1 MKEAS
6 VGIVKPKRHVFAQPP
21 DEFRLESGQTLGP
34 ITLEYETYGA
44 LNSESSNAILVFHA
58 LSGDAHAAGYHRHS
72 DEKPGWWDN
81 AIGPGKAFD
90 TDRYFV
96 ICSNVIGGCR
106 GSTGPSSVDPRT
118 GKPYGT
124 KFPLVTVKDM
134 VRAQASLLD
143 HLDIGQLHAAVG
155 GSMGGFQVLEFA
167 VSYPGRCKLAIPI
180 ATAGRQSAQNIA
192 FNEIG
197 RQAIVSDP
205 RWSGGDY
212 YAHEHPVDGLSI
224 ARMVGHVT
232 YLSDETLKRK
242 FGRRQKNGTCTNG
255 GSPSAQF
262 FEIESYL
269 RYKGDSFTKRF
280 DANSYLYI
288 TRAIDLFDLAPNC
301 ESLAPAFRDCRSRF
315 LVLSFTSDWLYPP
328 YQSQEL
334 VDAIQSNGLAVQ
346 YQMIDSSYGH
356 DAFLLEAEKMEEE
369 ISRFLILEGRKK
381 YNEVDHGYPIS

>member
-6 VGIVKPKRHVFAQPP
+6 VGIAKPKRHVFAQPP

-34 ITLEYETYGA
+34 ITPEYETYGS
-44 LNSESSNAILVFHA
+44 LNSESSNAILGFHA

-72 DEKPGWWDN
+72 DEKPGGGDK

-118 GKPYGT
+118 GQPYGT

-167 VSYPGRCKLAIPI
+167 GSYPGRCKLAIPI

-192 FNEIG
+192 LHEIG

-205 RWSGGDY
+205 RGNGGDY
-212 YAHEHPVDGLSI
+212 N
-224 ARMVGHVT
+224 AR
-232 YLSDETLKRK
+232 
-242 FGRRQKNGTCTNG
+242 
-255 GSPSAQF
+255 
-262 FEIESYL
+262 
-269 RYKGDSFTKRF
+269 
-280 DANSYLYI
+280 
-288 TRAIDLFDLAPNC
+288 
-301 ESLAPAFRDCRSRF
+301 
-315 LVLSFTSDWLYPP
+315 
-328 YQSQEL
+328 
-334 VDAIQSNGLAVQ
+334 
-346 YQMIDSSYGH
+346 
-356 DAFLLEAEKMEEE
+356 
-369 ISRFLILEGRKK
+369 
-381 YNEVDHGYPIS
+381 